1 MGSPSMHHWEGDP
14 GNGLASQTQ
23 GALAA
28 ELPLDRLLGSCPL
41 YQRDAVPSEKQLSR
55 QKKNAVNWDVP
66 DDIGALFKEM
76 IVQPELASKRWVYR
90 TIRLDGKDLH
100 FRRTRIGC
108 SRDPNRR
115 NEQSTGNE
123 HYGNYGMLNSIRRP
137 EGVSRLPKLQGM

>member
-55 QKKNAVNWDVP
+55 QKKNAVTWDVP

-90 TIRLDGKDLH
+90 QYDSMVRTCTSVGPGSDAAVIRIEE
-100 FRRTRIGC
+100 RIKHW
-108 SRDPNRR
+108 
-115 NEQSTGNE
+115 Q
-123 HYGNYGMLNSIRRP
+123 
-137 EGVSRLPKLQGM
+137 